1 MKKGVDILS
10 DEIRSKI
17 TTRNIYE
24 IFNQFIF
31 PMISKEER
39 RFLKEVEDFMVEE
52 VEPAIDL
59 NKDVYELFKILGK
72 KNFYFQ

>member
-31 PMISKEER
+31 PMITKEER
-39 RFLKEVEDFMVEE
+39 EFLEEVEDFMVEK

-59 NKDVYELFKILGK
+59 NKDVYDLLFGSGIILH
-72 KNFYFQ
+72 